1 MLRHY
6 TDLIG
11 GSIALGEHDL
21 QQVIA
26 SALAR
31 GLTQEE
37 LKMLNRLRAPMHKRP
52 QCQAPFRVL
61 EHLYEHFD
69 SLISGR
75 QAIGHHDLQ
84 KLRDLLRASVTD
96 RFCPEANMSMLDH
109 FRQVLQD
116 PANLGGHDLAVMLKL
131 EPSLGDIVKRC
142 RQCPLHFIGD
152 IARRGHILEE
162 LAKPA
167 HERTHD
173 QSSMAG
179 VPNKT

>member
-1 MLRHY
+1 M
-6 TDLIG
+6 D
-11 GSIALGEHDL
+11 
-21 QQVIA
+21 QVIA

-31 GLTQEE
+31 GLTEDA
-37 LKMLNRLRAPMHKRP
+37 LGMLNSRREAMHNCP
-52 QCQAPFRVL
+52 QCQTPYRTL
-61 EHLYEHFD
+61 EHLYDHFEG
-69 SLISGR
+69 LISGR

-84 KLRDLLRASVTD
+84 KLRDLLRGSVTCP
-96 RFCPEANMSMLDH
+96 FSPEAHMSMLAH

-152 IARRGHILEE
+152 IARRGHILEQ